1 MLSNGTVPCWSSQV
15 IRSARRHHAPLTL
28 DTRCDVV
35 VVGGGIAGM
44 STAYLLARDKV
55 NVIVLD
61 DGPIGGGE
69 TERTTAHLA
78 SALDDG
84 FFQLEKLHG
93 AQGARLAWESHSI
106 AIDVIE
112 SLVDEEGIDCSFT
125 RLDGWLFCG
134 PNDTTQTLQDELEA
148 ARRAGFV
155 DVEMHDRVPD
165 LMYDTGPALRFPRQA
180 QLHPMKYLQGLT
192 EAFLNLGGRIHTST
206 HAAIIEGGDAPRVVT
221 REGKVVKANAVV
233 VATNTPV
240 NDRFVI
246 HTKQTAW
253 RSYVVAMAMARGL
266 QPPSLLWDTAEP
278 YHYVRI
284 AEGLGPDGGDLL
296 IVGGEDHKTGTADN
310 AEERFQNLAI
320 WARERFSVG
329 DVVNKWSGQVMEP
342 VDGLA
347 YIGKNPGGPEN
358 VYIATGDSGHGMTH
372 GTIAGMILSDLVR
385 GIDHPWAGLYEPS
398 RKPGR
403 SLGEYA
409 KDTLE
414 AVATYA
420 AYVSPH
426 PDAHDGQTDDV
437 DDIRL
442 GEGAVVREGLA
453 LHAVSCDEH
462 GQVRKCSAV
471 CPHLGAVVQYNSAEK
486 SWDCPAHGSRFERD
500 GTVVNG
506 PANVNLKQIDEP
518 AAETVLAVES
528 PLKLA

>member
-1 MLSNGTVPCWSSQV
+1 
-15 IRSARRHHAPLTL
+15 
-28 DTRCDVV
+28 
-35 VVGGGIAGM
+35 
-44 STAYLLARDKV
+44 
-55 NVIVLD
+55 
-61 DGPIGGGE
+61 
-69 TERTTAHLA
+69 
-78 SALDDG
+78 
-84 FFQLEKLHG
+84 
-93 AQGARLAWESHSI
+93 
-106 AIDVIE
+106 
-112 SLVDEEGIDCSFT
+112 
-125 RLDGWLFCG
+125 
-134 PNDTTQTLQDELEA
+134 
-148 ARRAGFV
+148 
-155 DVEMHDRVPD
+155 
-165 LMYDTGPALRFPRQA
+165 
-180 QLHPMKYLQGLT
+180 
-192 EAFLNLGGRIHTST
+192 
-206 HAAIIEGGDAPRVVT
+206 
-221 REGKVVKANAVV
+221 
-233 VATNTPV
+233 
-240 NDRFVI
+240 
-246 HTKQTAW
+246 
-253 RSYVVAMAMARGL
+253 
-266 QPPSLLWDTAEP
+266 
-278 YHYVRI
+278 
-284 AEGLGPDGGDLL
+284 
-296 IVGGEDHKTGTADN
+296 
-310 AEERFQNLAI
+310 
-320 WARERFSVG
+320 
-329 DVVNKWSGQVMEP
+329 
-342 VDGLA
+342 
-347 YIGKNPGGPEN
+347 
-358 VYIATGDSGHGMTH
+358 MTH